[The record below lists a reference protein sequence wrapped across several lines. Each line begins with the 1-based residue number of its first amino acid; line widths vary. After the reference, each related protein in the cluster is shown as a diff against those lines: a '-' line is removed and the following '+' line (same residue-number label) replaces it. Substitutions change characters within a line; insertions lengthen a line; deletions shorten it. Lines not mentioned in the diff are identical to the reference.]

1 MNSKPGTYFI
11 NNIKNSMDI
20 INKNILYPYSEVGYY
35 ENKFDLKEKHDE
47 FLELLVIFDQFCRR
61 HGIKYSLA
69 DGTLMGALRHGDFI
83 PWDDDADV
91 MVTRSE
97 YQKIRQAIK
106 ADCSIRLLKIHFLD
120 RITAPVF
127 DTKKVYLDLFINE
140 DMPAS
145 KTVFRWKKLKTL
157 FLRCSFNNNII
168 RNVRHDNFSKLHK
181 IIRKTASVILRLLSK
196 IVIFG
201 RDVFELNDQ
210 AVAIGTH
217 KSSGIYTR
225 YTSRMFETKRRFNI
239 KKYEVGYGD
248 VMFRGVKLMA
258 ILNADNFL
266 REMYGDYTKLLPEEK
281 RKPEHPVNM
290 MDSPNSC
297 IKWYN

>member
-1 MNSKPGTYFI
+1 
-11 NNIKNSMDI
+11 MDI
-20 INKNILYPYSEVGYY
+20 INREILFPYSEVGHY
-35 ENKFDLKEKHDE
+35 ESKYNLKEVHDE
-47 FLELLVIFDQFCRR
+47 MLNLLVIFDGFCRR
-61 HGIKYSLA
+61 HNINYSIA
-69 DGTLMGALRHGDFI
+69 DGTLMGAMRHGDFI
-83 PWDDDADV
+83 PWDDDADL

-97 YQKIRQAIK
+97 YKKIRHAIK
-106 ADCSIRLLKIHFLD
+106 EDSSVRLLKIHFLD
-120 RITAPVF
+120 RITAPGL
-127 DTKKVYLDLFINE
+127 DKKKVYLDLFINE

-145 KTVFRWKKLKTL
+145 KMVFQWKKFKTQ

-168 RNVRHDNFSKLHK
+168 RNVRHDHFGSFHKFLRKTSSIILRALSKL
-181 IIRKTASVILRLLSK
+181 VIC
-196 IVIFG
+196 G
-201 RDVFELNDQ
+201 RDVFELNDNT
-210 AVAIGTH
+210 VAIGNH
-217 KSSGIYTR
+217 RSSGIYTR

-239 KKYEVGYGD
+239 VKYEAGYGE

-290 MDSPNSC
+290 MDSPDSC